1 MFLLARRKSTHEYGS
16 LCSRCSRK
24 TPLVISRDSNICRF
38 FLAPFSPL
46 SWSLE
51 KQAYLDL
58 KEFWVSYR
66 TEKPYNILA
75 SYLFEKALVPSKSKF
90 LPVFH
95 ALTVCDTLLRWS
107 WNCQNTDHRFFAIFF
122 VIEMKYFCY

>member
-1 MFLLARRKSTHEYGS
+1 MFLLARRKSTPEYGS

-24 TPLVISRDSNICRF
+24 TPLVISRDSNICPF

-75 SYLFEKALVPSKSKF
+75 SYLFEKALGPSKSKF

-107 WNCQNTDHRFFAIFF
+107 WNCQNTDHRFFAIFLLLLL
-122 VIEMKYFCY
+122 K

>member
-1 MFLLARRKSTHEYGS
+1 MI
-16 LCSRCSRK
+16 
-24 TPLVISRDSNICRF
+24 ISRNSNMRPF
-38 FLAPFSPL
+38 LLAPFSPL
-46 SWSLE
+46 PWSLE

-75 SYLFEKALVPSKSKF
+75 SYLFEKALGPSKSKF
-90 LPVFH
+90 LPIFH

-107 WNCQNTDHRFFAIFF
+107 WNCQNTDHRFFAIFLLLL
-122 VIEMKYFCY
+122 K

>member
-1 MFLLARRKSTHEYGS
+1 MRIVTHEDGS

-24 TPLVISRDSNICRF
+24 TPLVISRNSNIGPF

-51 KQAYLDL
+51 KQAYLDFN
-58 KEFWVSYR
+58 EFWVSYR
-66 TEKPYNILA
+66 TKKPYNILG

-95 ALTVCDTLLRWS
+95 ALTVCDTLVRWS
-107 WNCQNTDHRFFAIFF
+107 WNCQITEHRSFAIL
-122 VIEMKYFCY
+122 VLLLLLLLSLLK